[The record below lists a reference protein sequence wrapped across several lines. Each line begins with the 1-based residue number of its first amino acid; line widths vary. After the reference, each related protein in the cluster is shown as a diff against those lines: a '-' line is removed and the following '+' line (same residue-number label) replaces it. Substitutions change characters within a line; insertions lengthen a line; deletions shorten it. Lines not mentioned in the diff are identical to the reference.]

1 MDILIKSAIMT
12 SQSNNLLIIK
22 YQLQS
27 ILIEVI

>member
-1 MDILIKSAIMT
+1 MDILFKSAIMT